1 MANNEQMTPRELLEK
16 LENDTSDAS
25 KTPENAGVKTG
36 ISVRTVLKRARDVGY
51 VLIVLIL
58 IFILV
63 SVLGARSKGQT
74 PEVFGFRL
82 YSIESGSMAPTLE
95 IGSIILVRRP
105 SDSSALQINDIIT
118 YRVAETAVVT
128 HRIIDIILLEDQTVA
143 YQTKGDNPMNSPDRN
158 PVLPE
163 QIEGVFILKVPLT

>member
-16 LENDTSDAS
+16 LENDTYDAS

-63 SVLGARSKGQT
+63 SVLGARSRGQT

-82 YSIESGSMAPTLE
+82 YSIESGSMDPTLE

-105 SDSSALQINDIIT
+105 SDSSALEINDIIT
-118 YRVAETAVVT
+118 YRVTETAVVT